1 MPETG
6 LILQSNMSWIAP
18 YILRQRG
25 NHMTAHKHAALMLQ
39 YAQDAAETD
48 TPWERWE
55 WRGKSGDEFLTC
67 CQHPSWKLNH
77 DYRRKPQVIRVG
89 RHEFPKPITQRP
101 DFETTYWATMFDYSG
116 DRKFIASA
124 GHEWTDSPMDEA
136 LLEGNLCHLSRE
148 AAQAHAD
155 ALNAICRGDV
165 E

>member
-1 MPETG
+1 
-6 LILQSNMSWIAP
+6 
-18 YILRQRG
+18 
-25 NHMTAHKHAALMLQ
+25 MTAHKHAALMLQ

-55 WRGKSGDEFLTC
+55 TSESKTKIGDTWVQDWEDLTENPDW
-67 CQHPSWKLNH
+67 HPNVK
-77 DYRRKPQVIRVG
+77 YRRKPQVIRVG

-155 ALNAICRGDV
+155 VLNAICRGDV